1 MIDTLVKTK
10 VKTKP
15 KLGFAGVGWIGKNRL
30 KAIHEKHIAE
40 MSAVADPDAS
50 AMEELNGEFSG
61 LQKYNSFREL
71 LESDLDGIV
80 IATPSALHAEQ
91 ALSAL
96 NSGKAVFCQ
105 KPLGRN
111 KQETRKVV
119 ETARKENLLLEVD
132 FSYRYTL
139 AMQKLKEAVRSGRL
153 GKIYAINLT
162 FHNAY
167 GPGKSWYRNPALSGG
182 GCLMDLG
189 IHLVDLLYWI
199 LDDPEIT
206 DLQCR
211 LFNQGKPL
219 KKNREEVEDY
229 AAAQLTLNGDTVV
242 QLSCSWNLPSD
253 KDAVIEASFYGEH
266 GGITFRNSDG
276 SFYDFVTE
284 EYNGTSTII
293 LAEPPDNW
301 CGRAAVEWTEKLA
314 EENKFNP
321 AAEIYVDVA
330 HTLDLL
336 YKNCTP

>member
-1 MIDTLVKTK
+1 MIDTLT
-10 VKTKP
+10 KTKP

-30 KAIHEKHIAE
+30 EAIRDRHIAE
-40 MSAVADPDAS
+40 MTAIADPDTS
-50 AMEELNGEFSG
+50 ALEKLKGEYSELK
-61 LQKYNSFREL
+61 KYNSFRSL

-91 ALSAL
+91 ALAAL

-111 KQETRKVV
+111 KQETRNVV
-119 ETARKENLLLEVD
+119 ETAREKDLLLEVD

-139 AMQKLKEAVRSGRL
+139 AMRKLKQAVRSGRL
-153 GKIYAINLT
+153 GEIYGINLT
-162 FHNAY
+162 YHNAY
-167 GPGKSWYRNPALSGG
+167 GPGKSWYRDPTLAGG

-199 LDDPEIT
+199 LDEPEIT

-211 LFNQGKPL
+211 LFSRGKPF
-219 KKNREEVEDY
+219 KQDREEVEDY
-229 AAAQLTLNGDTVV
+229 AAAQITLNGGTVV

-266 GGITFRNSDG
+266 GGVTFRNTDG

-293 LAEPPDNW
+293 LAEPPDDW

-321 AAEIYVDVA
+321 AAETYVDVA
-330 HTLDLL
+330 QTLDLL
-336 YKNCTP
+336 YQNCKS